1 MVSEEI
7 RLDAYLVETGQVSG
21 RERAKELIKAGA
33 VTVNG
38 RPVTKAATRVT
49 ARDQVACDTSSLR
62 FVSRGG
68 LKLEKALLISQVEV
82 TGMVALD
89 VGASTG
95 GFTDCLLKAGA
106 DRVYAVD
113 VGTDQ
118 LHPTLREDPRVIS
131 LEGTD
136 IRSPQVSE
144 HIPDSSIDLC
154 AIDVSFI
161 SLRLV
166 LPAIRRFLKPGAT
179 VLCLIKPQF
188 EAGRAAVGKRGVV
201 RDRRTHQ
208 TVLTSLCDFFTEQT
222 LVVQHLDFSPVTGGE
237 GNIEFLAV
245 LVYSDTK
252 AAVPAVIP
260 VGEVVQRAHT
270 QLKPESR

>member
-1 MVSEEI
+1 MANGEV
-7 RLDAYLVETGQVSG
+7 RLDAYLVETGRVSG

-38 RPVTKAATRVT
+38 RPVVKAATKIT
-49 ARDQVACDTSSLR
+49 ADDTVECDTSSLR

-68 LKLEKALLISQVEV
+68 LKLEKALLMSDIPV
-82 TGMVALD
+82 TGLTALD

-106 DRVYAVD
+106 SRVYAVD

-118 LHPTLREDPRVIS
+118 LHPTLRQDPRVVS

-136 IRSPQVSE
+136 IRSEAVSL
-144 HIPDSSIDLC
+144 HIPDHTVDLC

-161 SLRLV
+161 SLRLI
-166 LPAIRRFLKPGAT
+166 LPAVRRFLKPGAT
-179 VLCLIKPQF
+179 ILCLIKPQF
-188 EAGRAAVGKRGVV
+188 EAGRQAVGKRGVV
-201 RDRRTHQ
+201 RDRRVHQ
-208 TVLTSLCDFFTEQT
+208 TVLTSLCEFFAEQS
-222 LVVQHLDFSPVTGGE
+222 LSVKEMDFSPVTGGE

-245 LVYSDTK
+245 LVYSDTNV
-252 AAVPAVIP
+252 APTAISVRELVD
-260 VGEVVQRAHT
+260 RAHQ

>member
-1 MVSEEI
+1 MGNGEL
-7 RLDAYLVETGQVSG
+7 RLDAYLVGAGLVSG

-38 RPVTKAATRVT
+38 RPVMKAATKITPADTVE
-49 ARDQVACDTSSLR
+49 CDTSSVR

-68 LKLEKALLISQVEV
+68 LKLEKALQMSDIAVSGL
-82 TGMVALD
+82 VALD

-106 DRVYAVD
+106 ARVYAVD

-118 LHPTLREDPRVIS
+118 LHPTLRENPRVVS

-136 IRSPQVSE
+136 IRSDTVSV
-144 HIPDSSIDLC
+144 HIPDHSIDLC

-161 SLRLV
+161 SLRLI
-166 LPAIRRFLKPGAT
+166 LPAVRRFLKPGAV

-188 EAGRAAVGKRGVV
+188 EAGRQAIGKRGVV
-201 RDRRTHQ
+201 RDRRVHQ
-208 TVLTSLCDFFTEQT
+208 TVLHSLCEFFAEQS
-222 LVVQHLDFSPVTGGE
+222 LSVKGMDFSPVTGGE
-237 GNIEFLAV
+237 GNIEFLVV
-245 LVYSDTK
+245 LVYSDTS
-252 AAVPAVIP
+252 APPATFPIKELVD
-260 VGEVVQRAHT
+260 RAHRE
-270 QLKPESR
+270 LKPESR